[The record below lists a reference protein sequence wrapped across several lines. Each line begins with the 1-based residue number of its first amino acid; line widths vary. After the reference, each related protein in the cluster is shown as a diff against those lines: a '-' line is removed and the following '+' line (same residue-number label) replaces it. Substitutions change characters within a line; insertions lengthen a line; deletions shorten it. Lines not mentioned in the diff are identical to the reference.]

1 MTVLVI
7 SSLAVASILTAI
19 EGLLIPLGKWRGL
32 VSLLGGVIFPFT
44 LGIRDYTL
52 PVYTLAVTFV
62 GLTAS
67 LAVEQAFTGVSVR
80 QMRGLPNRIDR
91 L

>member
-1 MTVLVI
+1 MTTLVL
-7 SSLAVASILTAI
+7 SALATASILTAI
-19 EGLLIPLGKWRGL
+19 EGLILPIGKWRGL
-32 VSLLGGVIFPFT
+32 VALLGGVIFPFI
-44 LGIRDYTL
+44 LGVHDYTL
-52 PVYTLAVTFV
+52 VVYALATTFV
-62 GLTAS
+62 GLTLS